1 MNLKNS
7 NYGKGGQNVIE
18 KITNNFGWKLLSILF
33 AFLLWLIIVNV
44 EDPLTTRTFSDIE
57 VTKINEAIITSEK
70 KAIEYRD
77 GELVTVKVR
86 GKRSVVDRMTA
97 DDIYAYADLEKK
109 SITGAIDIQIELP
122 NNITIVEKQPTMMMV
137 KLENIVTV
145 QKEVQPYMEGEP
157 QDGYVY
163 LDPIVTPNYIEV
175 EGPESQVAL
184 IKSVLVPVNVEGVTR
199 DVTLYGSPKILDESN
214 NILQGIKKSASQVQI
229 QVPIEKLKTIDI
241 KDSIALKVAEGYEL
255 ISMTFSKREIQVRG
269 KSAAID
275 ALKSVVV
282 SDIDLSTL
290 TEDTILSVNV
300 DELLPSGINLYNEEQ
315 MIEIKIDIEPII
327 SRTYDILQTDIL
339 VKDTPELMDFSFV
352 NEEVYTITLKGIAA
366 NLDLIDIPTLIP
378 EISLLGLLPGEQ
390 VVNLQLTLPTGVIR
404 EGEDIPILIVLTEQI
419 LPEVPPDTQ
428 E

>member
-7 NYGKGGQNVIE
+7 NYGKGGRNVIE

-157 QDGYVY
+157 QEGYVY

-241 KDSIALKVAEGYEL
+241 KDTITLKVAEEYEL

-275 ALKSVVV
+275 ALKSIVV
-282 SDIDLSTL
+282 SNIDLSTL

-300 DELLPSGINLYNEEQ
+300 DELLPSGINLYNEER
-315 MIEIKIDIEPII
+315 MIEIKIDVEPII
-327 SRTYDILQTDIL
+327 SRTYDILQTDIFI
-339 VKDTPELMDFSFV
+339 KDKAELMDFSFV

-366 NLDLIDIPTLIP
+366 NLDLIDIPSLVP
-378 EISLLGLLPGEQ
+378 EILLLDLLPGEQ
-390 VVNLQLTLPTGVIR
+390 VVNLQLTLPAGVIR
-404 EGEDIPILIVLTEQI
+404 EGEDIPILIALTEQI
-419 LPEVPPDTQ
+419 LPEVLPDIQ